1 MKVLLLCACLLA
13 VALADT
19 PAPSNEQ
26 KAADESKELATKN
39 RKKANAIVTQNAEGI
54 PDAPCPAGSVKNCD
68 DDEHPRY
75 SPVKGKAA
83 VMVAKTGKLYAV
95 YNAANNSALKSVPE
109 LAAEEDPKSGEDD
122 EKRNKKKADQIVAQN
137 INGWADK
144 GPFVLSKAVPQ
155 SPLHSDDPK
164 DKACTHPNKKMLR
177 QPHMTIRHGDY
188 PTDNTDCAEGCR
200 KIKRDDLKALVAK
213 HLPLY
218 GGYFIDLCVSKESK
232 YTWKL

>member
-1 MKVLLLCACLLA
+1 M
-13 VALADT
+13 
-19 PAPSNEQ
+19 
-26 KAADESKELATKN
+26 
-39 RKKANAIVTQNAEGI
+39 
-54 PDAPCPAGSVKNCD
+54 
-68 DDEHPRY
+68 
-75 SPVKGKAA
+75 
-83 VMVAKTGKLYAV
+83 
-95 YNAANNSALKSVPE
+95 
-109 LAAEEDPKSGEDD
+109 
-122 EKRNKKKADQIVAQN
+122 AQN

-188 PTDNTDCAEGCR
+188 PTDNTECAEGCR